1 MLSKSFSFHPLLD
14 PPNYFK
20 TQFCLMEK
28 PGLGQSTFL
37 AKHFV
42 TASPSP
48 NLLLIFSTSHLP
60 TKYLNIGGEREGGRR
75 AMPWGLGCGT

>member
-1 MLSKSFSFHPLLD
+1 
-14 PPNYFK
+14 
-20 TQFCLMEK
+20 MEK

-48 NLLLIFSTSHLP
+48 NLLLIFSRSHLP
-60 TKYLNIGGEREGGRR
+60 TKYLNIDGEREGGGGGGPCPKGWD
-75 AMPWGLGCGT
+75 AGLNIK